1 MTMTG
6 KRMIL
11 WCVAVM
17 FTIPPVAVAEDP
29 GGALRACRAEADD
42 TRRLACYDR
51 EMDRIGQKQAT
62 LDAETPPALTP
73 EEQFGRTGKM
83 ASEETERRNK
93 ETRDLG
99 ELVATCTEIWTRS
112 DGLMVFT
119 LENGQVWKQNAPD
132 AFFRLKAGDKVKI
145 QPAAMN
151 SFLLSGPSKRSTRV
165 SRVK

>member
-1 MTMTG
+1 MIG
-6 KRMIL
+6 KWMIL
-11 WCVAVM
+11 SCVAAI
-17 FTIPPVAVAEDP
+17 FTIPPAAAAKDQ
-29 GGALRACRAEADD
+29 GGALKACRAEADD

-51 EMDRIGQKQAT
+51 EMDRIGQEQTAV
-62 LDAETPPALTP
+62 DAESPPSLTP
-73 EEQFGRTGKM
+73 EEQFGRTGRM

-93 ETRDLG
+93 ESRDLG
-99 ELVATCTEIWTRS
+99 ELISTCTEIWTRS

-165 SRVK
+165 SRLK